1 MRDILCPDKINTSQ
15 WLEVIETAHNLGLK
29 TTATIMFGHVDH
41 PVNWARHLIRIRD
54 LQIRTGGFTELV
66 PLPFVPLEA
75 PIYLKGKS
83 RRGPTFRESILMHA
97 VARLALN
104 RQITNIQTSWVKL
117 GEKGTKI
124 CLKAGANDLGGTL
137 MNETITR
144 SAGATHGEEKT
155 PHALEAIIQDAGRRA
170 RQRTTLY
177 KKAPKGQRT
186 NSYSPEQLV
195 RIINSQ
201 VKRKPPKK
209 QAASRQEKID
219 TFDVYAQTMFI
230 NSMF

>member
-1 MRDILCPDKINTSQ
+1 MHASRLQWDCQQLRRNRLRNLIISPIRPGRAGSRASRYLDLHTS
-15 WLEVIETAHNLGLK
+15 LK
-29 TTATIMFGHVDH
+29 PVLRQKLLIFHLH
-41 PVNWARHLIRIRD
+41 PP
-54 LQIRTGGFTELV
+54 

-117 GEKGTKI
+117 GEKGTQM

-155 PHALEAIIQDAGRRA
+155 PHALEAIIQDAGRIA

-186 NSYSPEQLV
+186 NSYNPEQLV

-201 VKRKPPKK
+201 VKRNPPKK

-219 TFDVYAQTMFI
+219 TLDVYAQTMFI

>member
-1 MRDILCPDKINTSQ
+1 M
-15 WLEVIETAHNLGLK
+15 
-29 TTATIMFGHVDH
+29 
-41 PVNWARHLIRIRD
+41 
-54 LQIRTGGFTELV
+54 QIRTGGFTELV

-83 RRGPTFRESILMHA
+83 RKGPTFRESILMHA
-97 VARLALN
+97 VARLAVGKH
-104 RQITNIQTSWVKL
+104 ITNIQTSWVKL
-117 GEKGTKI
+117 GENGTKM

-155 PHALEAIIQDAGRRA
+155 PRILEAIIKQAGRCA
-170 RQRTTLY
+170 SQRTTLY
-177 KKAPKGQRT
+177 KKAPEDQIYK
-186 NSYSPEQLV
+186 SYNPKRLV

-201 VKRKPPKK
+201 VKRKPPMKRGAICK
-209 QAASRQEKID
+209 PKID
-219 TFDVYAQTMFI
+219 SFGVYAQTTFI